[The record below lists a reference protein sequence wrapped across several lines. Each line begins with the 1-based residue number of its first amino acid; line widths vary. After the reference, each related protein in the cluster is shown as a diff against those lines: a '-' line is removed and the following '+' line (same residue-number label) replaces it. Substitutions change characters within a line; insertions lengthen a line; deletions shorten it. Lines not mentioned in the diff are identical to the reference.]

1 MNLILLGPPGAGK
14 GTVSVQLTQTMGIPQ
29 ISTGDMFRKHL
40 REETA
45 LGIEANGYIE
55 KGELVPDHVVI
66 RMVEERL
73 KDADCQKGYILDG
86 FPRTVAQAEALNHFA
101 KIDYVI
107 DLEVDYDVVLKRLA
121 GRRVCTKCNGTFH
134 IAILNDPSICPDCK
148 EPLVQRKD
156 DSEETIRTRLEV
168 YAKQTA
174 PLIEYYNRLGLL
186 RPIDADHTINE
197 NVQAILKAIGL

>member
-14 GTVSVQLTQTMGIPQ
+14 GTVSAQLTQTMGIPQ

-73 KDADCQKGYILDG
+73 KDADCQNGYILDG

-107 DLEVDYDVVLKRLA
+107 DLEVDHDVVLKRLA

-134 IAILNDPSICPDCK
+134 IAILSDPGICPDCK

-168 YAKQTA
+168 YARQTA
-174 PLIEYYNRLGLL
+174 PLIEYYERSGLL

-197 NVQAILKAIGL
+197 NVQAILKAIGQ